1 VVIVFSMLQGASFDP
16 RSGRSKTFIRLS

>member
-1 VVIVFSMLQGASFDP
+1 MLQGASFDP